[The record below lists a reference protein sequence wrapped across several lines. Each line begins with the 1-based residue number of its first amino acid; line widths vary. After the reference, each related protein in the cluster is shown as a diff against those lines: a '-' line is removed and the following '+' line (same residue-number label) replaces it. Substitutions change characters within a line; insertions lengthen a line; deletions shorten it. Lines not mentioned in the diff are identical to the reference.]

1 MGQLASPHQ
10 LHAHLATNPPMTTK
24 AAGST
29 DEFFQC
35 VYEELHRIAQ
45 TKMASER
52 LERTLSATA
61 LVNEAYVR
69 VRGGQ
74 RQQWDSR
81 GHFFTAA
88 AEAMRRVLIDRARAK
103 NSVKRKGVRQFVELG
118 ELQETSAID
127 AHRLIEFDDTLTLLE
142 QVDAEAA
149 QFLKLRLYAGLSNAD
164 AGQALGLTVWASYKV
179 WDFVQAWFAAE
190 MQKDSSR

>member
-1 MGQLASPHQ
+1 MP
-10 LHAHLATNPPMTTK
+10 TTRPLQPDSS
-24 AAGST
+24 GTT

-35 VYEELHRIAQ
+35 VYQELHRIAHR
-45 TKMASER
+45 KMNSER
-52 LERTLSATA
+52 LEHTLSATA

-69 VRGGQ
+69 VRAGE

-103 NSVKRKGVRQFVELG
+103 NSAKRKGVRQHLELADIQSVVT
-118 ELQETSAID
+118 LD
-127 AHRLIEFDDTLTLLE
+127 AERLIDFDDTLKLLE
-142 QVDAEAA
+142 QIDAEAA
-149 QFLKLRLYAGLSNAD
+149 KFVKLRLYAGLSNVD
-164 AGQALGLTVWASYKV
+164 AGRALGLSNWAAYKT

-190 MQKDSSR
+190 MQKDSGA